1 MGKEKKAREMLRN
14 VPVSEKTGAKNFSF
28 SNEKRQFVLD
38 FIAEAMT
45 NKYGLAREITLL
57 QQKVTQLVEDKA
69 KLEKQVSGVSQARA
83 RAWGAEGGARV
94 LFPGQEA
101 IERLKR
107 DGARS
112 VLTFE
117 VIQEEP
123 LKDKEEAQT
132 KMQEV
137 VRGLEHEDGRDP
149 EEYSREI
156 DKVVEDVDVTGEK
169 RKDVRAVFSSA
180 ERGVW
185 RPREAAAGAGGE
197 AGGEGEGWVGA
208 AASGVGA

>member
-1 MGKEKKAREMLRN
+1 MAKNSRSRAAAAKSGGAGEAKNEESEGSVLLREQASGRMEDEDGNGDEEQDRTQLSEDSEGEEFGEQQGDRSKEQEVDPDGLVGKEKKAREMLRN

-101 IERLKR
+101 
-107 DGARS
+107 S
-112 VLTFE
+112 
-117 VIQEEP
+117 
-123 LKDKEEAQT
+123 
-132 KMQEV
+132 
-137 VRGLEHEDGRDP
+137 
-149 EEYSREI
+149 
-156 DKVVEDVDVTGEK
+156 
-169 RKDVRAVFSSA
+169 
-180 ERGVW
+180 
-185 RPREAAAGAGGE
+185 
-197 AGGEGEGWVGA
+197 
-208 AASGVGA
+208 